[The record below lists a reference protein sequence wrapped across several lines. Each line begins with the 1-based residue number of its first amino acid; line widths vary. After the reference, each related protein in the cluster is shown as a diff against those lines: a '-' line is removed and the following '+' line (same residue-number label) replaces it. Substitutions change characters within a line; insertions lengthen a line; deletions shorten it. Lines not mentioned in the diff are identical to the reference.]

1 MKESFI
7 RSAPQKDIEAPT
19 PMHPRCADR
28 TASTGGEGG
37 GAHIGRRIADGTR
50 AACGIASLTVPA
62 SAVGDRIGGGFG
74 ERIGNGSRATSAN
87 PILRSRRA
95 NGPADAR
102 ILPARFGDDKSNAA
116 PRGTASTKGKAT
128 AIATSCSC

>member
-19 PMHPRCADR
+19 PMLRDAPTERRRRA
-28 TASTGGEGG
+28 GEGG

-50 AACGIASLTVPA
+50 AARGIAILTVPA
-62 SAVGDRIGGGFG
+62 IAIGDRIGGGFG

-102 ILPARFGDDKSNAA
+102 IPPTRFGDDKSNAA